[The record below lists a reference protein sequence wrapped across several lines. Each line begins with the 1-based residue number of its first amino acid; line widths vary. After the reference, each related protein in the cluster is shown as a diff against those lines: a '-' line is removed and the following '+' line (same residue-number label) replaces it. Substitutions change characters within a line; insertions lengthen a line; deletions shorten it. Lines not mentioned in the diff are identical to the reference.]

1 MKKIILINALIWAA
15 FLLST
20 AILFKGHDNV
30 EYSFFGIL
38 IAYSVIH
45 TLRKFRK
52 GKEGKMLKFK
62 TPNG

>member
-15 FLLST
+15 LLLST
-20 AILFKGHDNV
+20 AILFKGHANV

-45 TLRKFRK
+45 TLLANFAK
-52 GKEGKMLKFK
+52 GKKEKC
-62 TPNG
+62 